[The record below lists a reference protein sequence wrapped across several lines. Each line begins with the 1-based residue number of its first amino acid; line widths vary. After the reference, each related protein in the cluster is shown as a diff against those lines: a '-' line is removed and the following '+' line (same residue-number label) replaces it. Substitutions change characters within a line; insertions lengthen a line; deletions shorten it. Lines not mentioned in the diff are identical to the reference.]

1 MGKKLFLA
9 ALALLICCVATGAA
23 TGWLLL
29 TVQREP
35 AADQRLSS
43 ILIDCQTYS
52 TLETA
57 AEKASYIVYG
67 TMGEQSHPY
76 HYVYYR
82 QSGSVIEEYYWEREI
97 TVLRLLKGDPDV
109 PPIYRERHGETREMD
124 YRVDN
129 ADPAETGKTYVIF
142 LSRVG
147 TFITPSTLIPVENG
161 MVSPS
166 RGMLPAHLRD
176 LEECPSLPVE
186 EYLDAVQAYLEEAGL
201 ENTGE

>member
-82 QSGSVIEEYYWEREI
+82 QSGSVIEDYYWEREI
-97 TVLRLLKGDPDV
+97 KVLRLLKGDPDV

-124 YRVDN
+124 YSIMNVT
-129 ADPAETGKTYVIF
+129 PAETGKSYVVF
-142 LSRVG
+142 LSRAG
-147 TFITPSTLIPVENG
+147 TFITPITLIPVEDG
-161 MVSPS
+161 MVSPVPD
-166 RGMLPAHLRD
+166 MLPVPLRQS
-176 LEECPSLPVE
+176 EERLTLPVE

-201 ENTGE
+201 ADTGE